1 MPGTPVFKSATI
13 IAGLNAKTVKG
24 DKASEYATAI
34 MYLAPAKM
42 AGGANLCAMAT
53 EAGCDPNHGGGCLVN
68 SGQAQVFSSINRARI
83 AKTQRYLANR
93 AEFMAELVRDV
104 QRFIKWC
111 AKHGVKPAVRLNG
124 TSDIQWEVA
133 HPVEIPWVSHNL
145 NAAGQRVTEYGSDRY
160 ASIMEAFPE
169 VQFYDYTKVYKR
181 VYRQLP
187 SNYQLVLSYSGA
199 NQRYAE
205 AVTKAA
211 QETGANMAVVYR
223 TKELRDY
230 FVDKLVQCGETCRH
244 VIDGDQTDLR
254 FLDPQRVIVGLY
266 AKGKAAKA
274 DTSGFVVG

>member
-1 MPGTPVFKSATI
+1 MPGTPVFKSPTI

-24 DKASEYATAI
+24 DKSSEYATAI

-93 AEFMAELVRDV
+93 AEFMAELVRDIE
-104 QRFIKWC
+104 RFVKWC

-133 HPVEIPWVSHNL
+133 HPCERVAATDPEFGDWV
-145 NAAGQRVTEYGSDRY
+145 GQY
-160 ASIMEAFPE
+160 ASIFEAFPE

-199 NQRYAE
+199 NQRYVD
-205 AVTKAA
+205 AVIGAA
-211 QETGANMAVVYR
+211 KDTGANVAVVFR
-223 TKELRDY
+223 SKELRDSVVGLSEHLEGQER
-230 FVDKLVQCGETCRH
+230 FMNRV

-254 FLDPQRVIVGLY
+254 FLDPQGVIVGLY
-266 AKGKAAKA
+266 AKGRAAKA
-274 DTSGFVVG
+274 DTSGFVID

>member
-1 MPGTPVFKSATI
+1 MANGTLIFKSKTI
-13 IAGLNAKTVKG
+13 LAGLNAKTIKG
-24 DKASEYATAI
+24 DKREEYATAI

-42 AGGANLCAMAT
+42 AGGANLCAMAR
-53 EAGCDPNHGGGCLVN
+53 EAGCDPTHNNGGCLVN

-83 AKTQRYLANR
+83 AKTQRYLADR
-93 AEFMAELVRDV
+93 AAFMAELVRDIE
-104 QRFIKWC
+104 RFVKWC

-133 HPVEIPWVSHNL
+133 HPCERVAATDAEFGDWV
-145 NAAGQRVTEYGSDRY
+145 GQY
-160 ASIMEAFPE
+160 ASIFEAFPE

-181 VYRQLP
+181 AYRQLP
-187 SNYQLVLSYSGA
+187 ANYALTLSYSGA
-199 NQRYAE
+199 NERYAE

-211 QETGANMAVVYR
+211 HETGANMAVVYR
-223 TKELRDY
+223 TKALRDY
-230 FVDKLVQCGETCRH
+230 FVDKLAQYGETCRD

-266 AKGKAAKA
+266 AKGQSAKR

>member
-1 MPGTPVFKSATI
+1 MTVANGTLIFKSKTI
-13 IAGLNAKTVKG
+13 IAGLNAKTIKG
-24 DKASEYATAI
+24 DKREEYATAI

-42 AGGANLCAMAT
+42 AGGANLCAMAR
-53 EAGCDPNHGGGCLVN
+53 EAGCDPTHNNGGCLVN

-93 AEFMAELVRDV
+93 AEFMAELVRDIE
-104 QRFIKWC
+104 RFVKWC

-133 HPVEIPWVSHNL
+133 HPCERVAATDAEFGDWV
-145 NAAGQRVTEYGSDRY
+145 GQY
-160 ASIMEAFPE
+160 ASIFEAFPE

-181 VYRQLP
+181 AYRQLP
-187 SNYQLVLSYSGA
+187 ANYALTLSYSGA
-199 NQRYAE
+199 NERYAE

-211 QETGANMAVVYR
+211 HETGANMAVVYR
-223 TKELRDY
+223 TKALRDY
-230 FVDKLVQCGETCRH
+230 FVDKVAQYGETCRD

-266 AKGKAAKA
+266 AKGQSAKR

>member
-1 MPGTPVFKSATI
+1 MPGTRVFKSATI

-42 AGGANLCAMAT
+42 AGGANLCAMAR
-53 EAGCDPNHGGGCLVN
+53 EAGCDPTHDNGGCLVN

-83 AKTQRYLANR
+83 AKTQRYLADR
-93 AEFMAELVRDV
+93 AAFMAELVRDIE
-104 QRFIKWC
+104 RFMKWC
-111 AKHGVKPAVRLNG
+111 DKHGVKPAVRLNG

-133 HPVEIPWVSHNL
+133 HPCIRFGGYYESL
-145 NAAGQRVTEYGSDRY
+145 FL
-160 ASIMEAFPE
+160 AFPT

-199 NQRYAE
+199 NQRYAD

-211 QETGANMAVVYR
+211 QDTGSNMAVVYR

-230 FVDKLVQCGETCRH
+230 FVDKLVQYGETCRD

-266 AKGKAAKA
+266 AKGRAAKA
-274 DTSGFVVG
+274 DTSGFVVR

>member
-24 DKASEYATAI
+24 DKPSEYATAI
-34 MYLAPAKM
+34 MYLAPARM

-133 HPVEIPWVSHNL
+133 HPVEIRWVSHNL

-187 SNYQLVLSYSGA
+187 DNYALTLSYSGA
-199 NQRYAE
+199 NPRYAE

-230 FVDKLVQCGETCRH
+230 FVDKLVQYGETCRD

>member
-1 MPGTPVFKSATI
+1 MGTPVFKSATI
-13 IAGLNAKTVKG
+13 IAGMNAKTVKG

-83 AKTQRYLANR
+83 AKTQRYLKSRSA
-93 AEFMAELVRDV
+93 FMAELVRDIE
-104 QRFIKWC
+104 RFIKWC

-133 HPVEIPWVSHNL
+133 HPCERVAATDGEFGNWV
-145 NAAGQRVTEYGSDRY
+145 GQY
-160 ASIMEAFPE
+160 ASIFEAFPE

-230 FVDKLVQCGETCRH
+230 FVDKLVQYGETCRD

-254 FLDPQRVIVGLY
+254 FLDPQGVIVGLY
-266 AKGKAAKA
+266 AKGRAAKA

>member
-1 MPGTPVFKSATI
+1 MPGTPVFKSPTI
-13 IAGLNAKTVKG
+13 LAGLNAKTIKG
-24 DKASEYATAI
+24 DKREEYATAI

-42 AGGANLCAMAT
+42 AGGANLCAMAR
-53 EAGCDPNHGGGCLVN
+53 EAGCDPTHDNGGCLVN

-133 HPVEIPWVSHNL
+133 HPCDKDGE
-145 NAAGQRVTEYGSDRY
+145 RFT
-160 ASIMEAFPE
+160 SIMEAFPE

-199 NQRYAE
+199 NQRYAD
-205 AVTKAA
+205 AVIGAA
-211 QETGANMAVVYR
+211 KDTGANVAVVFR
-223 TKELRDY
+223 SKGLRDSIVGLSEHLEGQER
-230 FVDKLVQCGETCRH
+230 FMNRA

-266 AKGKAAKA
+266 AKGRAAKA
-274 DTSGFVVG
+274 DTSGFVVD

>member
-1 MPGTPVFKSATI
+1 MANGTLIFKSKTI
-13 IAGLNAKTVKG
+13 IAGLNAKTIKG
-24 DKASEYATAI
+24 DKREEYATAI

-42 AGGANLCAMAT
+42 AGGANLCAMAR
-53 EAGCDPNHGGGCLVN
+53 EAGCDPTHNNGGCLVN

-93 AEFMAELVRDV
+93 AEFMAELVRDIE
-104 QRFIKWC
+104 RFVKWC

-133 HPVEIPWVSHNL
+133 HPCERVAATDAEFGDWV
-145 NAAGQRVTEYGSDRY
+145 GQY
-160 ASIMEAFPE
+160 ASIFEAFPE

-181 VYRQLP
+181 AYRQLP
-187 SNYQLVLSYSGA
+187 ANYALTLSYSGA
-199 NQRYAE
+199 NERYAE

-211 QETGANMAVVYR
+211 HETGANMAVVYR
-223 TKELRDY
+223 TKALRDY
-230 FVDKLVQCGETCRH
+230 FVDKVAQYGETCRD

-266 AKGKAAKA
+266 AKGQSAKR
-274 DTSGFVVG
+274 

>member
-1 MPGTPVFKSATI
+1 MPGTPVFKSPTI
-13 IAGLNAKTVKG
+13 LAGLNAKTIKG
-24 DKASEYATAI
+24 DKREEYATAI

-42 AGGANLCAMAT
+42 AGGANLCAMAR
-53 EAGCDPNHGGGCLVN
+53 EAGCDPTHDNGGCLVN
-68 SGQAQVFSSINRARI
+68 SGQAQVFSSINRTRI
-83 AKTQRYLANR
+83 AKTQRYLADR
-93 AEFMAELVRDV
+93 AEFMAELVRDIE
-104 QRFIKWC
+104 RFIKWC

-124 TSDIQWEVA
+124 TSDIMWEAA
-133 HPVEIPWVSHNL
+133 HPCYRAITKVHPQQESPV
-145 NAAGQRVTEYGSDRY
+145 RF
-160 ASIMEAFPE
+160 ASIFEAFPE

-230 FVDKLVQCGETCRH
+230 FVDKLVQYGETCRD

-254 FLDPQRVIVGLY
+254 FLDPQGVIVGLY
-266 AKGKAAKA
+266 AKGRAAKA